1 MGSDSRVEALDLSD
15 EATARQALALQRAS
29 YRVEADLIG
38 FDGIPPLH
46 ETYEEMISQPL
57 RWIGVWDADQLVA
70 ALAYALGG
78 EHCDIDRRVVAP
90 SHFGR
95 GLASALLESLF
106 DYSRITV
113 SIATANH
120 PARCLYEKHGFQ
132 RVSER
137 EIAPGITATRYER
150 RA

>member
-1 MGSDSRVEALDLSD
+1 
-15 EATARQALALQRAS
+15 
-29 YRVEADLIG
+29 
-38 FDGIPPLH
+38 
-46 ETYEEMISQPL
+46 
-57 RWIGVWDADQLVA
+57 
-70 ALAYALGG
+70 
-78 EHCDIDRRVVAP
+78 CDIDRLVVAP